1 MWRVFFESGIAFKI
15 LMEGNMRWYRQLFL
29 VFIFSFPLM
38 GWSAEKIQVAVV
50 EFEAGTEV
58 DIPNARIAIPE
69 LLEGELLSTDKF
81 TPINRLH
88 FEKILKEQQL
98 QSSDLFDAAK
108 TVKLGELSGAQAIVV
123 GSVFKTGENYRIKA
137 SIISVSNGK
146 VLESA
151 LVKFDKKEQLEA
163 QVEILAQKLG
173 GVSEL
178 LYSLR
183 KDKERKARDKYGIFA
198 GPVLSM
204 LNMDDPGESASSLD
218 LWFGFRYE
226 GGIFGV
232 HLDAAGLVEGN
243 NMVTLGATF
252 NIGDY
257 FAVGPAFAY
266 AFSKTNLEDHA
277 VVYEGNI
284 KSLGVEFAIKPRW
297 NIELSVALFY
307 IVSGTFSN
315 NGLETADLENSF
327 PAPGGRIVASFGI
340 NENLVAMLGYQFMQ
354 FWPTDEAA
362 ASIGGGGIDVQ
373 QILGAAC
380 WYFDF

>member
-1 MWRVFFESGIAFKI
+1 
-15 LMEGNMRWYRQLFL
+15 MRWLMKLFFL
-29 VFIFSFPLM
+29 IIFSLPLM
-38 GWSAEKIQVAVV
+38 GWSAEKIPVAVV
-50 EFEAGTEV
+50 EFEVGAEV
-58 DIPNARIAIPE
+58 DIPNARIAVPE
-69 LLEGELLSTDKF
+69 LLEGELLSTNKF

-88 FEKILKEQQL
+88 FEKILGEQQL

-123 GSVFKTGENYRIKA
+123 GSVSKTGENYRIKA

-163 QVEILAQKLG
+163 QVEILAQKLS

-178 LYSLR
+178 LFALR
-183 KDKERKARDKYGIFA
+183 KDKERKDRDKYGIFA

-204 LNMDDPGESASSLD
+204 LSMDSPAESGSSAD

-226 GGIFGV
+226 GAVFGL
-232 HLDAAGLVEGN
+232 HLDAAGLLGGN
-243 NMVTLGATF
+243 NMVTMGATF

-266 AFSKTNLEDHA
+266 AFAKTNIADHG
-277 VVYEGNI
+277 VLYESNV

-307 IVSGTFSN
+307 ILSGTFTN
-315 NGLETADLENSF
+315 NGLEATDLENSF

-354 FWPTDEAA
+354 VWPTDEAA
-362 ASIGGGGIDVQ
+362 AGIGGGGMDMQ
-373 QILGAAC
+373 QVLAAAC